1 MIAGSTSTT
10 ITGTAVSVAQ
20 ILELLQ
26 GKSARVIIDKTSFT
40 GLMDVKLAFSPDLA
54 PDPEAPSLL
63 RAIQDIGLKLE
74 PAKAPIE
81 VLVVDHVQRPP
92 QN

>member
-1 MIAGSTSTT
+1 M
-10 ITGTAVSVAQ
+10 
-20 ILELLQ
+20 
-26 GKSARVIIDKTSFT
+26 IIDKTAFT
-40 GLMDVKLAFSPDLA
+40 GLIDVKLTFSSDLA

-63 RAIQDIGLKLE
+63 TAIQDIGLKLE
-74 PAKAPIE
+74 STKAPIE